1 MKYAIIEHGGKQYRA
16 VEGETLDVDLMSDE
30 PGKKVTIDSV
40 LLYVDGE
47 NVEVGT
53 PTIKNAKV
61 KTEIVEHGKG
71 PKIVIFKYRPKQR
84 YRVKSGHRQKFTKL
98 LVESIERKK

>member
-1 MKYAIIEHGGKQYRA
+1 MKYAIIEHGGKQYKA
-16 VEGETLDVDLMSDE
+16 IEGESIDVDLISDE

-40 LLYVDGE
+40 LLIVDGE
-47 NVEVGT
+47 NVEIGS

-61 KTEIVEHGKG
+61 KAEVVKHGKG
-71 PKIVIFKYRPKQR
+71 PKIVVFKYRPRQR
-84 YRVKSGHRQKFTKL
+84 YRVKSGHRQKYTKL